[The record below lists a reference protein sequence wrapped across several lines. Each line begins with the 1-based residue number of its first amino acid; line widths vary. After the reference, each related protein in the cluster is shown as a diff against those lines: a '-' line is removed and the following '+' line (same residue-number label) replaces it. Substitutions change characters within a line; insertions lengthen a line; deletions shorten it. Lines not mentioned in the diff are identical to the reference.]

1 MHYILYS
8 ETNNIEVHRIR
19 FRAGLRDGMK
29 MNCEICVITEVH
41 SGLETEL
48 LSESVCFFI
57 VGKKKKKDKQRK
69 KPESCLLDSI
79 KLIQNA
85 ILNSSQNLLLQKYKM
100 FCPGQLK
107 VSLHFTFT
115 LHFLASRWK
124 VKNDHPNPVL
134 SCLFF

>member
-57 VGKKKKKDKQRK
+57 VGKKKKINREK
-69 KPESCLLDSI
+69 
-79 KLIQNA
+79 
-85 ILNSSQNLLLQKYKM
+85 NL
-100 FCPGQLK
+100 
-107 VSLHFTFT
+107 
-115 LHFLASRWK
+115 
-124 VKNDHPNPVL
+124 NPV
-134 SCLFF
+134 C